1 MHPADVTLVVP
12 CYNVADTLPAALRA
26 IDQLEPSP
34 ARVLC
39 VDDGST
45 DGTTELLRSQEIAE
59 VIEHDTNSGLGVT
72 LNTALAATETPLFAK
87 VDADIVVPSDWLAN
101 ALEAYHESNTAFV
114 QGQFTEHQTTAA
126 DRWRAAYPSP
136 TFPDEPRRNKPV
148 NGGGILA
155 ETDALRA
162 IDGYDEQFQRA
173 FDDIDVMERLLE
185 AGYEIYYAP
194 SVRATHIRT
203 DTVREVLHTEWAYQ
217 NDPRRRGKPESL
229 ADVVDRLP
237 YHAYKSAR
245 CLYRDCRDRDPA
257 RLGISLLRLPALV
270 TYDLEH
276 VRSTK

>member
-1 MHPADVTLVVP
+1 MHPADVTLVIP
-12 CYNVADTLPAALRA
+12 CYNAVDTLPTALRA
-26 IDQLEPSP
+26 IDRLEPSP

-45 DGTTELLRSQEIAE
+45 DGTTEILRSQDVAE

-72 LNTALAATETPLFAK
+72 LNTALAETETPLFAK
-87 VDADIVVPSDWLAN
+87 IDADIVVPSDWLAN
-101 ALEAYHESNTAFV
+101 ALEAYHESDTALV
-114 QGQFTEHQTTAA
+114 QGRFTEHETTRA

-136 TFPDEPRRNKPV
+136 SFPDEPRRNKPL

-155 ETDALRA
+155 ETEALRA

-194 SVRATHIRT
+194 SVHATHIRT
-203 DTVREVLHTEWAYQ
+203 DTWREVLHTEWAYQ
-217 NDPRRRGKPESL
+217 NNPDTLGKPDSV
-229 ADVVDRLP
+229 ADVVDRAP
-237 YHAYKSAR
+237 YHLYKTAR
-245 CLYRDCRDRDPA
+245 CLYRDCRARDPA
-257 RLGISLLRLPALV
+257 RLGISLLRFPALV
-270 TYDLEH
+270 AYDLEH